1 MLFRITDKIQK
12 NKNKNKNN
20 KIQKNKEEISECFIC
35 YEIILP
41 DKTKP
46 IKLISQK
53 DYVKN
58 CTCNGWI
65 HKNCLDDWYNISKK
79 CPICREIITKKAL
92 DIIII
97 KKENLYIVILKNIYK
112 TIKFFIILSFIY
124 KLYVVVKN

>member
-65 HKNCLDDWYNISKK
+65 HKNCLNNWYNISKK
-79 CPICREIITKKAL
+79 CPICREIITKAP